1 MRKRQFIQRLRK
13 VLLALNL
20 LLLFGCVAVI
30 GLLIGG
36 LVSVNHVLPDTTEL
50 SVYRPKLNTVLYAK
64 SSEGNPSPTWTP
76 IATVYREQ
84 YRTPIRLMD
93 VPPWIHQA
101 TVAIEDRRFWRHQG
115 VDPVGMVR
123 ALYADVRHRS
133 ARQGASTITQQLARS
148 IWLSREK
155 TIARKVK
162 EVLLAVQMERKFSK
176 DEILEMYLNEVY
188 YGHASYGIASAAEG
202 FYGKSI
208 DELQDLSL
216 AQCAL
221 LAGLPQRPGAH
232 SPYDHP
238 QGAKHRRD
246 AVLDAMVRSQYIT
259 PAQAA
264 EAKEEQVQQYLAPR
278 KNRGIEGHTAPY
290 FTSEVIKQLGDMWG
304 EEVVYNG
311 GLRVYTTLDAR
322 LQSIAEKAVKKG
334 VADRKGQKVEQGALV
349 CMDVDTGHVLA
360 MVGGVGK
367 YMEHQWNRATH
378 ARPVGSAF
386 KPYVYT
392 TSLNH
397 GWGPNSTISGDN
409 YRVQLVDGSVHVFN
423 NYSGGGGTYTLKRAL
438 ASSVNCAAVRLLEDV
453 GIDPVVQMAS
463 KMMGVPVWRFNDF
476 RYLSLAL
483 GTAGFSPLEMATGF
497 STIASGGWR
506 PSPTL
511 IDHVTDSRDERLP
524 IEDHGR
530 TPVLDGDVAV
540 TMRTMMEAV
549 TESGTAGGT
558 RRALGIPCAGKT
570 GTNEDWR
577 DAWFVGFTADLCT
590 AVWVGRDDYGPTR
603 RVTGSVGA
611 LPIWRKFMVE
621 ATKIVKPESKFPE
634 GRGIVGTRS
643 KAAEEEGEPPVL
655 ALVCTQSRMP
665 AGPHCPVTEE
675 RTFGPGEEPADQCTM
690 HSGASDVPMPVRP
703 EHRPPGPATSG
714 RADAT
719 FVTVCVR
726 SGRIATEYCPQ
737 TSTREFASGA
747 VPSGWCQIHQPPP
760 DEPVPPAAP

>member
-1 MRKRQFIQRLRK
+1 MRKRNFIQRLRK

-36 LVSVNHVLPDTTEL
+36 LVSVNRVLPDTTEL
-50 SVYRPKLNTVLYAK
+50 SVYRPKLNTVLYAR
-64 SSEGNPSPTWTP
+64 SSEGNPSPKWTP

-84 YRTPIRLMD
+84 YRAPIRLMD

-101 TVAIEDRRFWRHQG
+101 TVAVEDRRFWRHQG
-115 VDPVGMVR
+115 VDPVGMAR

-188 YGHASYGIASAAEG
+188 YGHGAYGIASAAEV

-208 DELQDLSL
+208 AELRDLSL

-221 LAGLPQRPGAH
+221 MAGLPQRPGAH

-238 QGAKHRRD
+238 EGAKRRRNT
-246 AVLDAMVRSQYIT
+246 VLDAMVRSQYIT
-259 PAQAA
+259 RAQAA

-278 KNRGIEGHTAPY
+278 KSRGIEGHTAPY
-290 FTSEVIKQLGDMWG
+290 FTSEVIKQLSDKWG
-304 EEVVYNG
+304 EEVVYSG

-322 LQSIAEKAVKKG
+322 LQSIAEKAVREG
-334 VADRKGQKVEQGALV
+334 VAERKRDKVEQGALV

-392 TSLNH
+392 TSLLY

-409 YRVQLVDGSVHVFN
+409 YEVQLIDGGVHVFN
-423 NYSGGGGTYTLKRAL
+423 NYGGGGQGTHTLARAL
-438 ASSVNCAAVRLLEDV
+438 ASSINCAAVRLLEDV

-463 KMMGVPVWRFNDF
+463 KMMGVPVWRFNDQ

-506 PSPTL
+506 PTPTL
-511 IDHVTDSRDERLP
+511 IDYVTDSQGERLP
-524 IEDHGR
+524 LEDHGR
-530 TPVLDGDVAV
+530 MPVLDRDVAV
-540 TMRTMMEAV
+540 TMRMMMQGV
-549 TESGTAGGT
+549 TRSGTAAGT
-558 RRALGIPCAGKT
+558 ASRLGIPCAGKT

-590 AVWVGRDDYGPTR
+590 VVWVGRDDYAPTR
-603 RVTGSVGA
+603 HVTGSRGA
-611 LPIWRKFMVE
+611 LPIWRKFMSE
-621 ATKIVKPESKFPE
+621 ATKIVKPENKFPE
-634 GRGIVGTRS
+634 GRGIVGT
-643 KAAEEEGEPPVL
+643 KFQEAEDEEPPV
-655 ALVCTQSRMP
+655 AVLVCMASRMP
-665 AGPHCPVTEE
+665 AGPYCPMTEE
-675 RTFGPGEEPADQCTM
+675 RTYVPGEEPAGQCTQ
-690 HSGASDVPMPVRP
+690 HRGASDAPMPVRP
-703 EHRPPGPATSG
+703 EHRPPGPTASG

-719 FVTVCVR
+719 FVTVCVD
-726 SGRIATEYCPQ
+726 SGSLATDYCPQ
-737 TSTREFASGA
+737 TSTREFASGT
-747 VPSGWCQIHQPPP
+747 VPRRRCEIHQPPP
-760 DEPVPPAAP
+760 DEPGSLAVP